1 MIEHTSTF
9 RIQYNE
15 TDQMGVVHHAN
26 YLKYMEKG
34 RIEWLRS
41 LGVSYAEM
49 ERNGVL
55 LPVVSVQVNF
65 KHPAYFDDIMTLTTR
80 LQELPRGSITF
91 DYQLVNQN
99 GVLVMNSESVL
110 AFIHSSRFRPVKCP
124 PELFAIFEKAFR
136 TAV

>member
-1 MIEHTSTF
+1 MIEHISTF

-26 YLKYMEKG
+26 YLKYMEMG

-49 ERNGVL
+49 ERRGVL

-65 KHPAYFDDIMTLTTR
+65 RHPCYFDDTMTLTTR
-80 LQELPRGSITF
+80 MVELPRGSIRF
-91 DYQLVNQN
+91 DYCMVNQN
-99 GVLVMNSESVL
+99 GVLVMKSEAVL
-110 AFIHSSRFRPVKCP
+110 AFIDSGRFRPVKCP
-124 PELFAIFEKAFR
+124 PDLFAIFEKAFK
-136 TAV
+136 APV